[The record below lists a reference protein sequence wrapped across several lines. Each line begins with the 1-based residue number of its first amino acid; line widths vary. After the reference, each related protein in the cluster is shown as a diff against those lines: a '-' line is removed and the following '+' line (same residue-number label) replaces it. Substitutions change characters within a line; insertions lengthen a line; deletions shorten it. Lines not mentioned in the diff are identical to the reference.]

1 MESLIND
8 KELTN
13 YVETHKEEI
22 KDYIEKKAKTVIK
35 QELTSAFRTEAPY
48 YDRKEGYARK
58 IIREKAEKQIK
69 LAVAKMDFPIDDE
82 ALQDKLEKSVNR
94 QLKKVKAKVRVEM

>member
-35 QELTSAFRTEAPY
+35 QELTSAFRTEDPY

-58 IIREKAEKQIK
+58 IIREK